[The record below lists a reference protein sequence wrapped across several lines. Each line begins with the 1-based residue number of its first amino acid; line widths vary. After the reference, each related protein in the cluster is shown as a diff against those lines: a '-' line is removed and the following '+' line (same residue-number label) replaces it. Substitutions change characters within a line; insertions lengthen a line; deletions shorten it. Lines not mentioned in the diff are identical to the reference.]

1 MNSPKLPMLK
11 RSKSTS
17 CFVFRNEVK
26 RKTRS
31 ENDIQ
36 SHENSFEKRKY
47 ALLNK
52 FVYKKDPST
61 ESKIKKL
68 KKNNQIA
75 YVNNFNLKSYQKK
88 ILSVLSHDT
97 SDDNLL
103 KLKINL
109 FSMNQSKIK
118 NSLNPYVNLAKKLEF
133 KVPKHLTDRLYSL
146 GLKQKVQM

>member
-36 SHENSFEKRKY
+36 SHENSFEKRKF

-109 FSMNQSKIK
+109 FSMNQ
-118 NSLNPYVNLAKKLEF
+118 PCY
-133 KVPKHLTDRLYSL
+133 Y
-146 GLKQKVQM
+146 QQMCY

>member
-36 SHENSFEKRKY
+36 SDENSFEKRKS

-118 NSLNPYVNLAKKLEF
+118 NSLHPYVNLAKKLEF

>member
-36 SHENSFEKRKY
+36 SYENSFEKRKS

>member
-118 NSLNPYVNLAKKLEF
+118 NSHLPYVNLAKKLEF

>member
-88 ILSVLSHDT
+88 ILSVLSHDI

-103 KLKINL
+103 KLKI
-109 FSMNQSKIK
+109 
-118 NSLNPYVNLAKKLEF
+118 KKEL
-133 KVPKHLTDRLYSL
+133 L
-146 GLKQKVQM
+146 

>member
-1 MNSPKLPMLK
+1 MNCPKLPMLK

>member
-1 MNSPKLPMLK
+1 MNCPKLPMLK

-75 YVNNFNLKSYQKK
+75 YVNNFNLK
-88 ILSVLSHDT
+88 
-97 SDDNLL
+97 
-103 KLKINL
+103 
-109 FSMNQSKIK
+109 
-118 NSLNPYVNLAKKLEF
+118 
-133 KVPKHLTDRLYSL
+133 
-146 GLKQKVQM
+146 

>member
-36 SHENSFEKRKY
+36 SHENSFEKRKF

-118 NSLNPYVNLAKKLEF
+118 NS
-133 KVPKHLTDRLYSL
+133 KHLTDRLYSL

>member
-36 SHENSFEKRKY
+36 SYENSFEKRKY

-109 FSMNQSKIK
+109 FSMNQLKIK

>member
-17 CFVFRNEVK
+17 IFLIRNEVK

-31 ENDIQ
+31 ENDRP
-36 SHENSFEKRKY
+36 SYENSFEKRKS

-61 ESKIKKL
+61 ESKIKIL
-68 KKNNQIA
+68 KRNNQIA
-75 YVNNFNLKSYQKK
+75 YDNNFNLKSYQKK

-97 SDDNLL
+97 SDENLFQ
-103 KLKINL
+103 LKINL

-118 NSLNPYVNLAKKLEF
+118 SSLHPYVNLAKKLEF
-133 KVPKHLTDRLYSL
+133 KVPKHLTDRLYSI
-146 GLKQKVQM
+146 GLKQKIQM